1 MAPRRIL
8 ASAVLLGLLLPAGA
22 ALASPD
28 ASDPD
33 TRLIEAVKSGDQSA
47 VKTLLR
53 QRGLVNGADGDGSTA
68 LHWAAYEDNLPLAKL
83 LLAARADVNAVT
95 RLQAVTPLFMACQS
109 GSAAMIKLLV
119 EHGANPNQANSLGTT
134 PLMMAAASGS
144 VAAVEALVAH
154 GAQVNAREQTYEQTA
169 LMFAANLDRADAVR
183 ALIAHGAD
191 ANLASKIVPA
201 TLYVRPPRPAPAAS
215 SGDNKAA
222 ARRPADDEDDMP
234 APDAA
239 ANAARNG
246 AGAAGAADP
255 ADAAR
260 QQQQQQQR
268 RDRGAQLMGG
278 MTPLLFAARQGNV
291 AATRALLEGGASID
305 TPSGGEKTT
314 PLVLAIANGHYDV
327 ARVLVEH
334 GADVNQANIMGL
346 APLYATV
353 DVQWAQHQ
361 WSPEPVV
368 EQEHTNYLVLMQM
381 LIDHGADVNARLG
394 RMPWFRTLSQSRV
407 WTEMGGSTAFW
418 RAAAANDV
426 QAMQLLKQAGADMT
440 IATTNGTTPL
450 MAAAGVGWAPN
461 YSTTAPTRMEAVQFM
476 LATGADV
483 NQVDSLGLTAMH
495 GAGFVGDLRL
505 IQALADLGARTNV
518 KTKAGDY
525 PADYANGP
533 FEKSLPIPEAVAL
546 LEKLGSP
553 NSNNCRSSDCVPP
566 EKEDRAVAGAAAPA
580 AAGRPP
586 APAATTLKPA
596 G

>member
-1 MAPRRIL
+1 MA
-8 ASAVLLGLLLPAGA
+8 LLSLLIPAAA
-22 ALASPD
+22 ALSSPD
-28 ASDPD
+28 ASMDPD

-53 QRGLVNGADGDGSTA
+53 QRGLVNSADGDGSTA
-68 LHWAAYEDNLPLAKL
+68 LHWAAYEDNLALAKL
-83 LLAARADVNAVT
+83 LLAARADVNATT

-109 GSAAMIKLLV
+109 GSAAMIRLLV

-134 PLMMAAASGS
+134 PLMMAAAAGS
-144 VAAVEALVAH
+144 VPAIDALVAH
-154 GAQVNAREQTYEQTA
+154 GAEVNAREQAYEQTA
-169 LMFAANLDRADAVR
+169 LMFAANLDRADAIR

-191 ANLASKIVPA
+191 ASLASKIVPA
-201 TLYVRPPRPAPAAS
+201 TLYVRPPRPAAPAIN
-215 SGDNKAA
+215 GGENKTA

-239 ANAARNG
+239 ANAGKNG
-246 AGAAGAADP
+246 AGAASATDP

-260 QQQQQQQR
+260 QQQQLQQR

-291 AATRALLEGGASID
+291 AATRALLDGGASID

-334 GADVNQANIMGL
+334 GADVNKANIMGL
-346 APLYATV
+346 APLYATI

-368 EQEHTNYLVLMQM
+368 EQEQTNYLVLMQM

-418 RAAAANDV
+418 RAAFANDV
-426 QAMQLLKQAGADMT
+426 KAMQLLKNAGADMT

-461 YSTTAPTRMEAVQFM
+461 YSTTAPTRMESVRFM

-495 GAGFVGDLRL
+495 GAGFVGDLHL
-505 IQALADLGARTNV
+505 IQALADLGAKTSV

-566 EKEDRAVAGAAAPA
+566 EKEDRAVAGAAAPTPAAPPQAVPAPPA
-580 AAGRPP
+580 AAR
-586 APAATTLKPA
+586 KPA